1 MTAGPEETLMAMI
14 ITGPVPADYAELP
27 EDERL
32 AVAAEL
38 AAAIITMRE
47 EEQDREQ

>member
-1 MTAGPEETLMAMI
+1 MEPTPKV

-32 AVAAEL
+32 EIAAGLADRIQEL
-38 AAAIITMRE
+38 RE
-47 EEQDREQ
+47 D